1 MYASWTTKLIV
12 GLFALAGIA
21 ALAVLSLRLGKIE
34 LLNNNGYVVYA
45 NFDNISGLKTGDE
58 VEIAGVQVGKV
69 VALSLK
75 DYRAH
80 VALRLNQG
88 VQVDTEAIASIKT
101 SGIIGDKYVS
111 ISLGSGEHDIAA
123 GGVIRRTQS
132 AFVLED
138 AIGQLINSNS
148 SSNNSSNSNGGGSG
162 SANGASPGD
171 HDRVQ
176 SRATIDCCLERDCC
190 LKKDRKLVVCAEQL
204 FRT

>member
-12 GLFALAGIA
+12 GLFALAGIV
-21 ALAVLSLRLGKIE
+21 ALAILSLRLGKIE
-34 LLNNNGYVVYA
+34 LFNRAGYVIYA

-58 VEIAGVQVGKV
+58 IEIAGVQVGKV
-69 VALSLK
+69 IAISLK

-80 VALRLNQG
+80 VALRLNDG

-111 ISLGSGEHDIAA
+111 ISLGGGEHDLAD

-138 AIGQLINSNS
+138 AIGQLINSSNS
-148 SSNNSSNSNGGGSG
+148 SPSSGGGGSG
-162 SANGASPGD
+162 KTGGASAID
-171 HDRVQ
+171 HGKN
-176 SRATIDCCLERDCC
+176 
-190 LKKDRKLVVCAEQL
+190 LK
-204 FRT
+204 